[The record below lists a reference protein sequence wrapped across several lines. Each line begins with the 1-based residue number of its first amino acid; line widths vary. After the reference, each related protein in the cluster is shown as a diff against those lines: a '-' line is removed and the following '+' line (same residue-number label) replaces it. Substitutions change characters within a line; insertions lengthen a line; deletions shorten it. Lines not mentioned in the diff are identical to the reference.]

1 MSWTAYKRTVFF
13 LILGLL
19 LLGVAYLGILSTSN
33 PWKAAR
39 LGEIPAPLGFERV
52 EADGFS
58 SFLRDLPVKKRGSK
72 VHLYTGGLARYQ
84 FLSLGVIDW
93 PLLSN
98 SEQCADVT
106 MRVRA
111 EYLWSTGQGAKIT
124 FSDVNG
130 KKHPYKGGKE
140 RKAFEQYLK
149 ASYERSNT
157 ASVYHETLPRAFK
170 DVRPGDVFV
179 YLSRRKGAYGHA
191 ILVAD
196 VAKSKSG
203 KIAVLCIEGNTPAR
217 EIHILRNQTR
227 PWSAWFILSGDEDVA
242 HLTPFTFHK
251 GELRHYQ

>member
-39 LGEIPAPLGFERV
+39 LGEIPAPLGFERI

-170 DVRPGDVFV
+170 DVRPGDPYSEKPDEAMVRLV
-179 YLSRRKGAYGHA
+179 YLKWRRRCRTPHPIHLPQGRTQA
-191 ILVAD
+191 LSV
-196 VAKSKSG
+196 SG
-203 KIAVLCIEGNTPAR
+203 SQKQP
-217 EIHILRNQTR
+217 
-227 PWSAWFILSGDEDVA
+227 
-242 HLTPFTFHK
+242 
-251 GELRHYQ
+251 